1 MAPYY
6 PLLICRSD
14 GQTEVATRSNVK
26 EANQPTAQQMDDTPD
41 TNGNIDCYRKLE
53 VDDAKHV
60 DWRRKLGGML
70 MHLLGGKEHA
80 GKSHL
85 VTLSPSTTDFPQTG
99 IIFSK
104 SFPRATYFGNTSNT
118 MWRRRQQKVRK
129 KRANTQP
136 VSMSVKMP
144 TCMDIRRVER
154 RGSEA
159 PQTSSHTFYGLQQTK
174 RVTP

>member
-14 GQTEVATRSNVK
+14 GQFEVATRSNVK
-26 EANQPTAQQMDDTPD
+26 EVNQPTAQQMDDTPD
-41 TNGNIDCYRKLE
+41 ANGNVDCYRKLE

-70 MHLLGGKEHA
+70 MHLFDREKEHA

-99 IIFSK
+99 TIFSK
-104 SFPRATYFGNTSNT
+104 SFPRVMYYGNTSNT
-118 MWRRRQQKVRK
+118 MWQRLQQRIRK
-129 KRANTQP
+129 KRVNMQL

-144 TCMDIRRVER
+144 TCTDIRRAER

-159 PQTSSHTFYGLQQTK
+159 PRTSSHTLCGLQ
-174 RVTP
+174 